1 MRIIIGQPEAE
12 RIAIERHQPVDR
24 LRRVDIEHDVAEAQR
39 AGAKARDR
47 AARLERLRCRF
58 GAVKN
63 LEPVAERIV
72 EHDQILDVPLIG
84 ERAGAAGDLDPAVVQ
99 MRRQRVERGGV
110 GGFPAEKTDALAAV
124 GIDDEALLAVVHAEG
139 ERRARF
145 VDALQAE
152 QAAAIACPVAQIL
165 GAHADI
171 AESLR
176 SGSLRSHCRASLP
189 SFYTDGNGGATT

>member
-1 MRIIIGQPEAE
+1 MKARLWWRGIEVKKAGNEGMRIVIGQPEAE
-12 RIAIERHQPVDR
+12 RIAVERHQPVDR
-24 LRRVDIEHDVAEAQR
+24 LRRIDVEHDMTEAER

-47 AARLERLRCRF
+47 PARPERIRCRL

-63 LEPVAERIV
+63 LEPVSERIV
-72 EHDQILDVPLIG
+72 EHDQILDVPLLG
-84 ERAGAAGDLDPAVVQ
+84 ERVGAAGDLDAAIVQ

-152 QAAAIACPVAQIL
+152 QAAAIA
-165 GAHADI
+165 
-171 AESLR
+171 
-176 SGSLRSHCRASLP
+176 
-189 SFYTDGNGGATT
+189 